1 MDEVLITKLRDVI
14 FASGID
20 IEDKMLRAIHKR
32 AGEYVMRAYAK
43 WVNNRVYNTEKSSAL
58 DTTNVKFRTLLQ
70 TGVSPGI
77 ELKKQK
83 TKKEENDFASHD
95 KESECQ

>member
-1 MDEVLITKLRDVI
+1 MKLRDVVLT
-14 FASGID
+14 SGIN
-20 IEDKMLRAIHKR
+20 IEDKMIRAIHKR

-58 DTTNVKFRTLLQ
+58 DTTNVKFQTLLQ

-77 ELKKQK
+77 KLKK
-83 TKKEENDFASHD
+83 E
-95 KESECQ
+95 